1 MSDAGEQGEPFEVSE
16 LEKSSGSG
24 WMLGA
29 GALVVALIGVG
40 CGLFGFVQSQRAQAM
55 VEELRAEQAARPD
68 PTADL
73 RESLDR
79 RYEELDGRLERAG
92 TELARINQLDR
103 QLRSLRDDSQRAFE
117 TVTRDVRT
125 NRNAINEMTG
135 RLSEIVETLDEVR
148 RAAPRTTAPA
158 PRAANDNNGEET
170 PSDAA
175 AEGGVHVIE
184 SGDTLSRIAG
194 RYGIS
199 LSRLMEANPGVNPNR
214 LQIGQ
219 RIVIPEE

>member
-29 GALVVALIGVG
+29 GALVVALVGVG
-40 CGLFGFVQSQRAQAM
+40 CGLFGFVQAQRAQEM
-55 VEELRAEQAARPD
+55 VEELRAEQSARPD

-79 RYEELDGRLERAG
+79 RYEDLDGRLERAG
-92 TELARINQLDR
+92 TELARISQLDR

-135 RLSEIVETLDEVR
+135 RMQEIVDTLDEVR
-148 RAAPRTTAPA
+148 RGAPRTAAAP
-158 PRAANDNNGEET
+158 PRAADNNDG
-170 PSDAA
+170 PPAADAP
-175 AEGGVHVIE
+175 EGTVHVIE
-184 SGDTLSRIAG
+184 SGDTLSRVAS
-194 RYGIS
+194 RYGVP

-219 RIVIPEE
+219 RIFIPEE

>member
-1 MSDAGEQGEPFEVSE
+1 MSDSGEQQEPFEVSE

-29 GALVVALIGVG
+29 GALIVAVVGVG
-40 CGLFGFVQSQRAQAM
+40 CGLFGFVQAQRAQAM

-68 PTADL
+68 PTEDL
-73 RESLDR
+73 RASLDR
-79 RYEELDGRLERAG
+79 RYGELDGRLERAG

-117 TVTRDVRT
+117 TVTRDVRS
-125 NRNAINEMTG
+125 NRNAINEMTA
-135 RLSEIVETLDEVR
+135 RMQEIVDRLEETR
-148 RAAPRTTAPA
+148 RSAPRTTAA
-158 PRAANDNNGEET
+158 PRAFDDDA
-170 PSDAA
+170 PAA
-175 AEGGVHVIE
+175 AAPEGNVHVIE

-194 RYGIS
+194 RYGVP